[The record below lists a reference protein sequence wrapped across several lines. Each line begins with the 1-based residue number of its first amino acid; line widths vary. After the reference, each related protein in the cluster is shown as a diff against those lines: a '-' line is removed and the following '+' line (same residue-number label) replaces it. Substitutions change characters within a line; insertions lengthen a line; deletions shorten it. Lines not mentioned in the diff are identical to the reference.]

1 MESEDYKD
9 FMDSAKETAKLFLYI
24 IIPVLVFNVAIWF
37 LVTQTYSV
45 FTYDVQKIESKETH
59 DYLLNI
65 HYAKRLPQIMY
76 AYGLFRDG
84 ELVGVITYGR
94 PPAPSVSKGV
104 LGTEH
109 KNLVLELN
117 RLCLKD
123 NLKNEASQ
131 LVAGSFKLLPKPL
144 AIISYADTS
153 HDHLGIVYQATNFLY
168 TGLSSK
174 HTDWAVKGM
183 EGTHTRTFNHIA
195 DALPGD
201 KKNLEKIKELYGD
214 RFYYIDRPR
223 KHRYIILLG
232 SKSEKR
238 TLKSLLKYPVLPY
251 PKRSKDA

>member
-1 MESEDYKD
+1 MST
-9 FMDSAKETAKLFLYI
+9 STARRFLI
-24 IIPVLVFNVAIWF
+24 H
-37 LVTQTYSV
+37 
-45 FTYDVQKIESKETH
+45 TYDVRKIESKETY

-76 AYGLFRDG
+76 AYGLFRD
-84 ELVGVITYGR
+84 ENLVGVITYGR

-131 LVAGSFKLLPKPL
+131 LVAGSFKLLPTPL
-144 AIISYADTS
+144 AVISYADTS
-153 HDHLGIVYQATNFLY
+153 HDHLGIVYQATNFFY

-195 DALPGD
+195 DAIPGD

>member
-1 MESEDYKD
+1 MHQYE
-9 FMDSAKETAKLFLYI
+9 
-24 IIPVLVFNVAIWF
+24 VR
-37 LVTQTYSV
+37 
-45 FTYDVQKIESKETH
+45 KIESKETH

-76 AYGLFRDG
+76 AYGLFRDDQ
-84 ELVGVITYGR
+84 LVGVITYGR

-104 LGTEH
+104 LGKEN
-109 KNLVLELN
+109 KDLVLELN

-123 NLKNEASQ
+123 NLKHEASR
-131 LVAGSFKLLPKPL
+131 LVAGSFKLLPQPT

-153 HDHLGIVYQATNFLY
+153 QDHLGVVYQATNFLY

-195 DALPGD
+195 DAIPGD
-201 KKNLEKIKELYGD
+201 KPNLEKIKELYGD

-223 KHRYIILLG
+223 KHRYIMLIG
-232 SKSEKR
+232 NKTQKKQ
-238 TLKSLLKYPVLPY
+238 LKALLKYPVLPY
-251 PKRSKDA
+251 PKRNQDD